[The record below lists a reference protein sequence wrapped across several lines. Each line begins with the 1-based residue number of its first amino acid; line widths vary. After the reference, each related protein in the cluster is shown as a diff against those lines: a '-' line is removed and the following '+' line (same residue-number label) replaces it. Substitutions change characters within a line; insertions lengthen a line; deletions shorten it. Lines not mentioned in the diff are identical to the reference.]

1 MARPSASP
9 STRTPDAFE
18 EARRWA
24 ESLDESVSR
33 LQDIELACGGLKNL
47 LGSVQRLESQDLL
60 ADRDEL
66 WALTHLIHQA
76 LSTAVQASHES
87 LLGLHQALAPPP
99 PQTTNPAG

>member
-1 MARPSASP
+1 MAKPTASH
-9 STRTPDAFE
+9 STRTPDALE

-33 LQDIELACGGLKNL
+33 LQDIQLACGGLKNL

-87 LLGLHQALAPPP
+87 LQGLHQALAPPP
-99 PQTTNPAG
+99 PQATNAAG

>member
-1 MARPSASP
+1 MAKPIASH
-9 STRTPDAFE
+9 STRTPDALE

-24 ESLDESVSR
+24 ELLDESVSR
-33 LQDIELACGGLKNL
+33 LQDIQLACGGLKNL

-99 PQTTNPAG
+99 PQATNAAG